1 MKTDKLKQLPFFY
14 VLSMFTFLI
23 TMMSYSCARASTEVE
38 TEFTATIEKPSCSVN
53 VPAAM
58 SLGSAGPADAGTP
71 NGKVYTFKNK
81 PVDVSINCPS
91 GQVPSYV
98 WVKEKP
104 DTGYYATAT
113 MMWIAIDDY
122 VWTGAKGTKFEL
134 LDGGNP
140 VVLNGG
146 GQTNPQAGFCS
157 GDATRTCPLIARVT
171 TGTESGRGSV
181 TMIFTLKYS

>member
-1 MKTDKLKQLPFFY
+1 MKN
-14 VLSMFTFLI
+14 
-23 TMMSYSCARASTEVE
+23 YSCGKNYF
-38 TEFTATIEKPSCSVN
+38 FTALMIMLWPVSGNTIQMGETKFTTTITRPGCTVN
-53 VPAAM
+53 VPAVM
-58 SLGSAGPADAGTP
+58 PLGSVGPADTGTP
-71 NGKVYTFKNK
+71 NGKVYKFENK
-81 PVDVSINCPS
+81 PFEVSINCPS

-122 VWTGAKGTKFEL
+122 VWTAAKGTKFEL
-134 LDGGNP
+134 LYGGNP
-140 VVLNGG
+140 IVLNGG

-157 GDATRTCPLIARVT
+157 GDATRTCPLIAQVT

>member
-1 MKTDKLKQLPFFY
+1 MKKKNISIRLGLA
-14 VLSMFTFLI
+14 LI
-23 TMMSYSCARASTEVE
+23 VSLFSVSVGASVTSDTV
-38 TEFTATIEKPSCSVN
+38 FTATIEKPSCSVN
-53 VPAAM
+53 VPTAVP
-58 SLGSAGPADAGTP
+58 LGSVSPGTVTD
-71 NGKVYTFKNK
+71 GKVYKFENK
-81 PVDVSINCPS
+81 PVEVSINCPA

-134 LDGGNP
+134 LNGGNP

-157 GDATRTCPLIARVT
+157 GDATRTCPLIAQVT
-171 TGTESGRGSV
+171 TGTEPGRGSV